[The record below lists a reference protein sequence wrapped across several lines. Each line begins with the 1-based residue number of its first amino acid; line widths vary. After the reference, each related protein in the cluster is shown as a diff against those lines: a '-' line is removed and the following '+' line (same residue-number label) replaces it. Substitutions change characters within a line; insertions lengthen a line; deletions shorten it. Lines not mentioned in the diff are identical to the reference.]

1 MQRYLAA
8 VYIPSIV
15 LGLALSLRIKTGESE
30 VGYNHLTG
38 RYVHMPVRQALAPG
52 IGNILLVLGLLVAG
66 FAAVL
71 YALGDQ

>member
-8 VYIPSIV
+8 IYIPSIV
-15 LGLALSLRIKTGESE
+15 LGLALSFRIKTGESE
-30 VGYNHLTG
+30 IGYNRLTG
-38 RYVHMPVRQALAPG
+38 RYVQLPVRQALAPG

-71 YALGDQ
+71 YVLGDQ